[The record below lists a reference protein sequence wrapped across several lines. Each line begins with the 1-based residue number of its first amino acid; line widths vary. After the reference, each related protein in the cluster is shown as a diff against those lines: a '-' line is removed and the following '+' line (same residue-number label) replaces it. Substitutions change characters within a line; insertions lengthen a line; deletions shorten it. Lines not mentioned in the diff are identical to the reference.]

1 MADARQR
8 RTLTPEGAIFS
19 AKALLETSAE
29 ALLPQTTYAPPVIEG
44 LSALAKGF
52 DVVLCDVWG
61 VLHNGLEAYPEA
73 AEALR
78 RFRAR
83 GGTVILVSNAP
94 RPHEAVEK
102 SLAQL
107 GVTREAFDDFV
118 TSGDLTREVVA
129 SRPGVPL
136 FHMGPERHFRLFEG
150 LDAPRVAAKDA
161 HYFLCTGPM
170 PEDVRSADPFREL
183 LSELASR
190 GLEFVCA
197 NPDLVVE
204 RGDELLL
211 CAGSLAALYER
222 LGGKVLYAGKP
233 HRPIYELALSKA
245 ERRRGR
251 SIDPARVLAI
261 GDAPRTDIAG
271 ARGIGARGL
280 LVAKGIHARELMPQ
294 GVLLRSALERLLADA
309 PGQPDAVIAELRW

>member
-1 MADARQR
+1 
-8 RTLTPEGAIFS
+8 LPETIS
-19 AKALLETSAE
+19 
-29 ALLPQTTYAPPVIEG
+29 APPIVDG
-44 LSALAKGF
+44 LSTLAKDF
-52 DVVLCDVWG
+52 DLILCDVWG
-61 VLHNGLEAYPEA
+61 VLHNGLEAYLEA

-94 RPHEAVEK
+94 RPHQAVEK
-102 SLAQL
+102 RLAQL

-136 FHMGPERHFRLFEG
+136 LHMGPARDFRLFEG
-150 LDAPRVAAKDA
+150 LDAPRVAAKEA
-161 HYFLCTGPM
+161 QYFLCTGPM
-170 PEDVRSADPFREL
+170 PEDVRSVEPFREL
-183 LSELASR
+183 LSELSSR

-222 LGGKVLYAGKP
+222 LGGRVLYAGKP

-251 SIDPARVLAI
+251 SIDRARVLAI

-271 ARGIGARGL
+271 ARAIGARAL
-280 LVAKGIHARELMPQ
+280 LVAKGIHARELMPK
-294 GVLLRSALERLLADA
+294 GVLLRPALERLLADA

>member
-1 MADARQR
+1 M
-8 RTLTPEGAIFS
+8 
-19 AKALLETSAE
+19 
-29 ALLPQTTYAPPVIEG
+29 PQTSYAPPIIEG
-44 LSALAKGF
+44 LSTLAREF
-52 DVVLCDVWG
+52 DVILCDVWG
-61 VLHNGLEAYPEA
+61 VLHNGLEAYPQA

-83 GGTVILVSNAP
+83 GGTVILISNAP
-94 RPHEAVEK
+94 RPHQAVEK
-102 SLAQL
+102 RLAQL

-136 FHMGPERHFRLFEG
+136 FHMGPERDFRLFEA
-150 LDAPRVAAKDA
+150 LDAPRVSAKDA
-161 HYFLCTGPM
+161 QYFLCTGPM
-170 PEDVRSADPFREL
+170 PEDVRSAEPFREL
-183 LSELASR
+183 LSGFASR

-245 ERRRGR
+245 GRRQGR
-251 SIDPARVLAI
+251 SISPARVLAI

-271 ARGIGARGL
+271 ARAIGARSL

-294 GVLLRSALERLLADA
+294 GVLLSVALERLLADA
-309 PGQPDAVIAELRW
+309 PGQPDAVIGELRW

>member
-1 MADARQR
+1 
-8 RTLTPEGAIFS
+8 
-19 AKALLETSAE
+19 
-29 ALLPQTTYAPPVIEG
+29 
-44 LSALAKGF
+44 
-52 DVVLCDVWG
+52 
-61 VLHNGLEAYPEA
+61 
-73 AEALR
+73 
-78 RFRAR
+78 
-83 GGTVILVSNAP
+83 
-94 RPHEAVEK
+94 
-102 SLAQL
+102 
-107 GVTREAFDDFV
+107 
-118 TSGDLTREVVA
+118 
-129 SRPGVPL
+129 
-136 FHMGPERHFRLFEG
+136 MGPERHFRLFEG

-161 HYFLCTGPM
+161 QYFLCTGPM
-170 PEDVRSADPFREL
+170 PEDVRSVEPFREL
-183 LSELASR
+183 LGELSSR

-251 SIDPARVLAI
+251 SFDRARILAI

-271 ARGIGARGL
+271 ARGIGARSL

>member
-1 MADARQR
+1 M
-8 RTLTPEGAIFS
+8 P
-19 AKALLETSAE
+19 ETS
-29 ALLPQTTYAPPVIEG
+29 YAPPILDG
-44 LSALAKGF
+44 LSALATEF
-52 DVVLCDVWG
+52 DLILCDVWG
-61 VLHNGLEAYPEA
+61 VLHNGVEAYPQA

-78 RFRAR
+78 RFRRR
-83 GGTVILVSNAP
+83 GGTVILISNAP
-94 RPHEAVEK
+94 RPHQAVEK
-102 SLAQL
+102 RLAQL
-107 GVTREAFDDFV
+107 GVTREAYDDFV

-129 SRPGVPL
+129 SRPGIPL
-136 FHMGPERHFRLFEG
+136 LHMGPERDFRLFEG
-150 LDAPRVAAKDA
+150 LDAPRVAAKEA
-161 HYFLCTGPM
+161 QYFLCTGPM
-170 PEDVRSADPFREL
+170 PEDVRSAEPFREL

-204 RGDELLL
+204 LGDELLI

-245 ERRRGR
+245 ERCRGR
-251 SIDPARVLAI
+251 SVDRARVLAV

-271 ARGIGARGL
+271 ARGIGARAL
-280 LVAKGIHARELMPQ
+280 LVAKGIHARELMPE